1 MRTKEEILDEVIRR
15 DIPKL
20 LLPESIIYKKH
31 NGIEYTMIRDDLA
44 IEAMEEYAN
53 QDVRDKIYILNQL
66 ELIGDELF
74 RKFGTESYELRCIIH
89 DLKPKI

>member
-1 MRTKEEILDEVIRR
+1 MRTFDEILELHFGSDFYQLSGENTNYI
-15 DIPKL
+15 
-20 LLPESIIYKKH
+20 
-31 NGIEYTMIRDDLA
+31 LA
-44 IEAMEEYAN
+44 AMEECRN

-74 RKFGTESYELRCIIH
+74 RKFGTESYELRCMVH